1 MASTNW
7 RAELKKL
14 LKTQKPRFVY
24 WVDPTSYAPWQNVED
39 AKQMECMGQWSLG
52 WLIDRD
58 DDTILL
64 ALNLAEEREQ
74 ISNHVVMPKACVKAM
89 IGVKM

>member
-1 MASTNW
+1 
-7 RAELKKL
+7 
-14 LKTQKPRFVY
+14 
-24 WVDPTSYAPWQNVED
+24 
-39 AKQMECMGQWSLG
+39 MECMGQWSLG